1 MSSKIVHQTKMKKS
15 DLIDNFKKKLNHLS
29 NTDSTISFELIL
41 KSISKSLE
49 RGERLE
55 IRGFGSL
62 STRLRKPIRG
72 RNPQSGEAI
81 ELSERKI
88 PYFRA
93 SKTLNQRLN

>member
-1 MSSKIVHQTKMKKS
+1 MSSKIVLQKKMKKS
-15 DLIDNFKKKLNHLS
+15 DLKDNFKKKLNHLS
-29 NTDSTISFELIL
+29 NTDSIISFELIL
-41 KSISKSLE
+41 KSISESLE

-62 STRLRKPIRG
+62 SIRLRKPIRG
-72 RNPQSGEAI
+72 RNPQSGKAI

>member
-1 MSSKIVHQTKMKKS
+1 MSSKIVPQKKMKKS
-15 DLIDNFKKKLNHLS
+15 DLKDNFKKKLSHLS
-29 NTDSTISFELIL
+29 NTDSIISFELIL
-41 KSISKSLE
+41 KSISESLE

-72 RNPQSGEAI
+72 RNPQSGKAI

>member
-1 MSSKIVHQTKMKKS
+1 MKKS
-15 DLIDNFKKKLNHLS
+15 DLIDNFKKKLSHLT
-29 NTDSTISFELIL
+29 NTDSIISFEIIL
-41 KSISKSLE
+41 KSISESLE

-62 STRLRKPIRG
+62 SIRLRKPMRG
-72 RNPQSGEAI
+72 RNPQSGKAI

>member
-1 MSSKIVHQTKMKKS
+1 MKKS
-15 DLIDNFKKKLNHLS
+15 DLKDNFKKKLSHLS
-29 NTDSTISFELIL
+29 NTDSIISFELIL
-41 KSISKSLE
+41 KSISESLE

-62 STRLRKPIRG
+62 SIRLRKPMRG
-72 RNPQSGEAI
+72 RNPQSGKAI

-93 SKTLNQRLN
+93 SKTLKQRLN

>member
-1 MSSKIVHQTKMKKS
+1 MKKS
-15 DLIDNFKKKLNHLS
+15 DLKDNFKKKLSHLS
-29 NTDSTISFELIL
+29 NTDSIISFELII
-41 KSISKSLE
+41 KSISESLE

-62 STRLRKPIRG
+62 SIRLRKPIRG

>member
-15 DLIDNFKKKLNHLS
+15 DLIDNFKKKLNQLS

-41 KSISKSLE
+41 KSISESLE

>member
-1 MSSKIVHQTKMKKS
+1 MSSKIVLQKKMKKS
-15 DLIDNFKKKLNHLS
+15 DLIDNFKKKLSHLT
-29 NTDSTISFELIL
+29 NTDSIISFEIIL
-41 KSISKSLE
+41 KSISESLE

-62 STRLRKPIRG
+62 SIRLRKPMRG
-72 RNPQSGEAI
+72 RNPQSGKAI

-93 SKTLNQRLN
+93 SKTLKQRLN